1 MSCRTAKPQLHT
13 NADIALFEIGKCNK
27 RKQPAA
33 AAAAAEAASSSSSP
47 SRVLSSEFK
56 KVKKGARAR

>member
-13 NADIALFEIGKCNK
+13 NADIVLFEIGKCNK

-33 AAAAAEAASSSSSP
+33 AAAAAASKRQQQSIWSSLI
-47 SRVLSSEFK
+47 RVQKSQ
-56 KVKKGARAR
+56 KGAR